1 MEVRHLNVEGL
12 AEIAELLL
20 WVAMRE
26 LEAEGNNEE
35 REAEAEEVS
44 AAGIEGQIHFQKADQ
59 GESVGV
65 DGEGGGE
72 HMSFEDAW
80 LDLVGERAHT
90 GVAPRILF

>member
-1 MEVRHLNVEGL
+1 MEVRHPNVEGL

-20 WVAMRE
+20 WAAMGG

-35 REAEAEEVS
+35 REAGEVS
-44 AAGIEGQIHFQKADQ
+44 AAGIEGQIHFQKVDQ
-59 GESVGV
+59 GVSVDVG
-65 DGEGGGE
+65 GEGGEE

-80 LDLVGERAHT
+80 LDLVGEART